1 MSKWQGEGAR
11 GGRHTFC
18 LNDVLPNEAEL
29 EDEEAD
35 VDEVVP
41 PADGMDCPRIDE
53 LVERN
58 RKRDDHVLCTSESL
72 ATHETEPPTRT
83 ANPFARKWKGKISRL

>member
-1 MSKWQGEGAR
+1 MSKWQDEGAR
-11 GGRHTFC
+11 SGIQTFC
-18 LNDVLPNEAEL
+18 LDDILPDEAEL
-29 EDEEAD
+29 EDEESD

-41 PADGMDCPRIDE
+41 PTDGVDCPRVDE
-53 LVERN
+53 LVECD

-72 ATHETEPPTRT
+72 ATHYTEPPTRT